1 MDVGEV
7 RNQEDQLGL
16 NLLASVEP
24 SVYYLDG
31 HAHGT
36 QGAEGY
42 LCGWSGRYNSLSLLL
57 IGLQFIEIDLTRE
70 YQLNDLEEV
79 KPTLDAQDFLEL
91 LQYHWLSDTN
101 VFAAELQ
108 RVQLASILLAAA
120 FTGSR
125 PSALLAIEYRDL
137 DLFLLRDPTSGLPTM
152 VLRVTLTKTKG
163 QAKRKRP

>member
-1 MDVGEV
+1 M
-7 RNQEDQLGL
+7 
-16 NLLASVEP
+16 
-24 SVYYLDG
+24 
-31 HAHGT
+31 
-36 QGAEGY
+36 
-42 LCGWSGRYNSLSLLL
+42 
-57 IGLQFIEIDLTRE
+57 QFIEIDLTRE
-70 YQLNDLEEV
+70 YQLDDREGV

-101 VFAAELQ
+101 VFTAELQ

-163 QAKRKRP
+163 QEKRKRP